1 MADSKK
7 ATGGKRFSVYAGLGD
22 SPEISWSTVA
32 STLSEDLTSMR
43 ETKMKERAAIEKAT
57 NEQMEALNKLQDVNS
72 RSLGRVVLEGS
83 SQSKEE
89 LRLRMDLVRK
99 GLLKPADYKL
109 FMQEQKSGY
118 SNFSNIVK
126 TYDQWHTKAMEK
138 INAGTA
144 TDAEIF
150 VLKQIESFGNLNNKK
165 IYTNPANGQIQV
177 VTMEKDAD
185 GKYTKMPSAKDNPNS
200 FSNPGRM
207 LDLMSY
213 DGGVKKELRD
223 EVKKIT
229 DSIATIITSSVSNG
243 SVTKTSDF
251 RQIFDDPESLKDF
264 GITDEDIT
272 TFDQWLDSQVKTVT
286 ATDADM
292 AQILSQRGYQYDDK
306 DAPNYIELYIKGG
319 QVVYKLTDDQKA
331 KARQIAKN
339 EINLQIDS
347 EITKTPGFDQ
357 NSSGALKKVNEEQDK
372 ASTVKLYN
380 DIMSDPANN
389 LDKLNEDN
397 KFSTVESVEMVDKN
411 GKVTENKDEAIS
423 MRVVKIEGGE
433 QVTTNV
439 QLRKEINGSR
449 IDTRKFITDS
459 EGKSIPN
466 PNYEKPNAQVSNEL
480 ILKGYLG
487 NLGIPSEEIEMYM
500 KAYKKQGG
508 KINDFLPKNYRRES
522 VKIVDTSTKQ
532 IDRKNGKEGNAGLII
547 TEVLENKEEDSP
559 FKAFEAAAN
568 AEGATDAAKKEFKQY
583 KVNMIS
589 SYINDAFGTSL
600 RGKPFNIQ
608 LNEDDS
614 ITVKFNNKDII
625 LPKTLSGYGTQGQ
638 LLISDIENIL
648 NLDRLPEGTCVN
660 GKVKMAGGVIA
671 DC

>member
-1 MADSKK
+1 
-7 ATGGKRFSVYAGLGD
+7 
-22 SPEISWSTVA
+22 
-32 STLSEDLTSMR
+32 
-43 ETKMKERAAIEKAT
+43 
-57 NEQMEALNKLQDVNS
+57 
-72 RSLGRVVLEGS
+72 
-83 SQSKEE
+83 
-89 LRLRMDLVRK
+89 
-99 GLLKPADYKL
+99 
-109 FMQEQKSGY
+109 
-118 SNFSNIVK
+118 
-126 TYDQWHTKAMEK
+126 
-138 INAGTA
+138 
-144 TDAEIF
+144 
-150 VLKQIESFGNLNNKK
+150 
-165 IYTNPANGQIQV
+165 
-177 VTMEKDAD
+177 
-185 GKYTKMPSAKDNPNS
+185 
-200 FSNPGRM
+200 
-207 LDLMSY
+207 
-213 DGGVKKELRD
+213 
-223 EVKKIT
+223 
-229 DSIATIITSSVSNG
+229 
-243 SVTKTSDF
+243 
-251 RQIFDDPESLKDF
+251 
-264 GITDEDIT
+264 
-272 TFDQWLDSQVKTVT
+272 
-286 ATDADM
+286 
-292 AQILSQRGYQYDDK
+292 
-306 DAPNYIELYIKGG
+306 
-319 QVVYKLTDDQKA
+319 
-331 KARQIAKN
+331 
-339 EINLQIDS
+339 
-347 EITKTPGFDQ
+347 
-357 NSSGALKKVNEEQDK
+357 
-372 ASTVKLYN
+372 
-380 DIMSDPANN
+380 
-389 LDKLNEDN
+389 
-397 KFSTVESVEMVDKN
+397 
-411 GKVTENKDEAIS
+411 

-559 FKAFEAAAN
+559 FQAFLIASQADD
-568 AEGATDAAKKEFKQY
+568 ATDTAKKEFNKY

-638 LLISDIENIL
+638 LLINDIENIL

-660 GKVKMAGGVIA
+660 GKRKMAGGVIA

>member
-138 INAGTA
+138 VNAGTA

-177 VTMEKDAD
+177 VTMEEDED
-185 GKYTKMPSAKDNPNS
+185 GKFTKMPSAKDSPNS
-200 FSNPGRM
+200 FNNPGSM

-251 RQIFDDPESLKDF
+251 RRIFDNPANLKKY

-319 QVVYKLTDDQKA
+319 QVVYKLTDEQKA

-357 NSSGALKKVNEEQDK
+357 NSSGALKKVNEEQEK

-559 FKAFEAAAN
+559 FQAFLIASQADD
-568 AEGATDAAKKEFKQY
+568 ATDTAKKEFNKY

-638 LLISDIENIL
+638 LLINDIENIL

-660 GKVKMAGGVIA
+660 GKRKMAGGVIA

>member
-200 FSNPGRM
+200 FSNPGSM

-223 EVKKIT
+223 EAKKIT
-229 DSIATIITSSVSNG
+229 DSLATIITSSVRNG
-243 SVTKTSDF
+243 SVTKVSDF
-251 RQIFDDPESLKDF
+251 RQIFDDPASLKDF

-272 TFDQWLDSQVKTVT
+272 TFDQWLDSQVNTLT

-292 AQILSQRGYQYDDK
+292 AQILSQRGYQYNDPK
-306 DAPNYIELYIKGG
+306 AANYIKTDLSGG
-319 QVVYKLTDDQKA
+319 QLVFELTDEQKA

-347 EITKTPGFDQ
+347 EITKTAGFKPDSNDVRESNIRKEKLKGVDFANRLISSNFDDAKTAQ
-357 NSSGALKKVNEEQDK
+357 NMLESDPLYKDVEKIVMKDINGNTVEKTSNDFDVNKVDVIEFTMQVDGKMTPLNVETKKKKPDGTLMRDKNNNPINKSGEEIVRDILTKLKVPAAQVQSYIEEHKKSGKSFNNFNGIPTFNRTLGELNNVSGIKVN
-372 ASTVKLYN
+372 L
-380 DIMSDPANN
+380 
-389 LDKLNEDN
+389 
-397 KFSTVESVEMVDKN
+397 
-411 GKVTENKDEAIS
+411 
-423 MRVVKIEGGE
+423 
-433 QVTTNV
+433 
-439 QLRKEINGSR
+439 
-449 IDTRKFITDS
+449 
-459 EGKSIPN
+459 GKSSFP
-466 PNYEKPNAQVSNEL
+466 V
-480 ILKGYLG
+480 G
-487 NLGIPSEEIEMYM
+487 
-500 KAYKKQGG
+500 QG
-508 KINDFLPKNYRRES
+508 
-522 VKIVDTSTKQ
+522 V
-532 IDRKNGKEGNAGLII
+532 
-547 TEVLENKEEDSP
+547 TEVLRNEFDEDDKLTKLIENYTTANPDETADKKAELKSYKWGLISNMVDNAFNSKGALAGRRS
-559 FKAFEAAAN
+559 FKIQRLDDGN
-568 AEGATDAAKKEFKQY
+568 I
-583 KVNMIS
+583 KVN
-589 SYINDAFGTSL
+589 Y
-600 RGKPFNIQ
+600 
-608 LNEDDS
+608 
-614 ITVKFNNKDII
+614 NNKTLDIGI
-625 LPKTLSGYGTQGQ
+625 TYEQIANNGQ
-638 LLISDIENIL
+638 LLIEKIQEAIKSSNNEKPAAGDNIF
-648 NLDRLPEGTCVN
+648 GQ
-660 GKVKMAGGVIA
+660 
-671 DC
+671 

>member
-177 VTMEKDAD
+177 VTMEEDED
-185 GKYTKMPSAKDNPNS
+185 GKFTKMPSAKDSPNS
-200 FSNPGRM
+200 FNNPGSM

-223 EVKKIT
+223 EAKKIT
-229 DSIATIITSSVSNG
+229 DSLATIITSSVRNG
-243 SVTKTSDF
+243 SVTKVSDF
-251 RQIFDDPESLKDF
+251 RQIFDDPASLKDF

-272 TFDQWLDSQVKTVT
+272 TFDQWLDSQVNTLT

-319 QVVYKLTDDQKA
+319 QVVYKLTDEQKA

-347 EITKTPGFDQ
+347 EITKTAGFKPDSNDVRESNIRKEKLKGVDFANRLISSNFDDAKTAQ
-357 NSSGALKKVNEEQDK
+357 NMLESDPLYKDVEKIVMKDINGNTVEKTSNDFDVNKVDVIEFTMQVDGKMTPLNVETKKKKPDGTLMRDKNNNPINKSGEEIVRDILTKLKVPAAQVQSYIEEHKKSGKSFNNFNGIPTFNRTLGELNNVSGIKVN
-372 ASTVKLYN
+372 L
-380 DIMSDPANN
+380 
-389 LDKLNEDN
+389 
-397 KFSTVESVEMVDKN
+397 
-411 GKVTENKDEAIS
+411 
-423 MRVVKIEGGE
+423 
-433 QVTTNV
+433 
-439 QLRKEINGSR
+439 
-449 IDTRKFITDS
+449 
-459 EGKSIPN
+459 GKSSFP
-466 PNYEKPNAQVSNEL
+466 V
-480 ILKGYLG
+480 G
-487 NLGIPSEEIEMYM
+487 
-500 KAYKKQGG
+500 QG
-508 KINDFLPKNYRRES
+508 
-522 VKIVDTSTKQ
+522 V
-532 IDRKNGKEGNAGLII
+532 
-547 TEVLENKEEDSP
+547 TEVLRNEFDEDDKLTKLIENYTTANPDETADKKAELKSYKWGLISNMVDNAFNSKGALAGRRS
-559 FKAFEAAAN
+559 FKIQRLDDGN
-568 AEGATDAAKKEFKQY
+568 I
-583 KVNMIS
+583 KVN
-589 SYINDAFGTSL
+589 Y
-600 RGKPFNIQ
+600 
-608 LNEDDS
+608 
-614 ITVKFNNKDII
+614 NNKTLDIGI
-625 LPKTLSGYGTQGQ
+625 TYEQIANNGQ
-638 LLISDIENIL
+638 LLIEKIQEAIKSSNNEKPAAGDNIF
-648 NLDRLPEGTCVN
+648 GQ
-660 GKVKMAGGVIA
+660 
-671 DC
+671 